1 MYPQA
6 KDSRCPAEPQLK
18 FPIPRESPAHQS
30 ANHSLGVEIQT
41 LLSQSPS
48 HQGELKAAGLHL
60 AKKRPDQLCWGGGV
74 ICKLGPAHPLAC
86 MHPSWTCLL
95 PNMLSAGDTTIS
107 QQEGPPHRLCG
118 TPSDDK

>member
-30 ANHSLGVEIQT
+30 ASHSLGVEIQT

-60 AKKRPDQLCWGGGV
+60 AKKRPDQLCWGGSHLQAGS
-74 ICKLGPAHPLAC
+74 CPPTGLHAPLLDLS
-86 MHPSWTCLL
+86 PSQHAECWGHNHFT
-95 PNMLSAGDTTIS
+95 AGGAPTQALWDPI
-107 QQEGPPHRLCG
+107 
-118 TPSDDK
+118 